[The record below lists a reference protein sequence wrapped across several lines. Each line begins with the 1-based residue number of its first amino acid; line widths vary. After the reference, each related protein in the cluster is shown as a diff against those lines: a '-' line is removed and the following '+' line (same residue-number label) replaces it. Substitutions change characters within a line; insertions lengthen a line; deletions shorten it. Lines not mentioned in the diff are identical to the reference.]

1 MINPCA
7 NNDNFKTTESL
18 SNSNTQN
25 NTASKNTTSLNTAQ
39 LATNIINN
47 SNPET
52 SSNEREF
59 TSLILYGPIS
69 STAKR
74 EFPLES
80 EHPKFLRDQKQE
92 DCLISLSS
100 DLLRLTRQADLGKI
114 IDDPEDHYN
123 NHPQWESDIQN
134 KIPIVTKNLINNF
147 ISNYSEQNLNRI
159 EEYINCVAS
168 SFAKLSLLTMYCT
181 ALLKLGKNEKAQL
194 VYQRVANQAKIH
206 KTRIMDVYGPRKDK
220 KLAFIQIC
228 DCLFQIHETDTK
240 SILNL
245 DQKSVQ
251 QAVQPIV
258 NSHHSHQE
266 KACLSL
272 LKQYGYHL
280 NITSEN
286 TNVEELMKT
295 IHEVRPYRHK
305 NDLSPVDFDS
315 LCNSYLA
322 LITQNEKKRL
332 EALFPTNSIT
342 DLAMKVTVCIA
353 ILRYREI
360 LTTEKSEA
368 GKWKAMQEAVKVDC
382 HKNIAYVLS
391 VISDAEGEAI
401 AQEMLAEGLVNV
413 ALIEEATCKLQKF
426 SITPENKKF
435 NSLLLT
441 HSYFCNLAITDRNMR
456 KFLHY
461 IPSKWMDHYFETVMP
476 PRERKRLE
484 ALFPT
489 NSVTDLYNKANFLTS
504 LLKYRNREGM
514 ATSNQELNCWR
525 LLKSIEYNNYDKNV
539 ILHILSVISK
549 EQGQLIAKGILQDE
563 LPYVESEIT
572 QLAQN
577 QLIEID
583 IRPENN
589 VHFDSILLIHT
600 CFLNSPMNTLSRK
613 IINTL
618 PASWLE
624 SYLRTV
630 FYHPKAFQPVIENL
644 FKLTSIELKDG
655 GNGVATWV
663 DTVETLLTAFG
674 RKQSSKPTPTDLTEA
689 YKKVTEA
696 SNPPIE
702 TIGFTQLTNGWE
714 FDRVLGRTL
723 LYKNKNGGYRAFK
736 FQRSTESLDT
746 LWHEHSLVD
755 LLNSDLAKSYG
766 LKTVWPKPINVYN
779 ISTPPTEIEPIK
791 LPLKVDTDGVNCY
804 VYEYSDSSYFV
815 YLHDPSLNVG
825 EFEKARQVML
835 HDVFVLARH
844 GIVYTA
850 LADLFHNFDQ
860 KRSDQGHYLPMVDLF
875 ARQPGRWGAGRL
887 TDMWGAVEY
896 PNARASGLADPTDTD
911 LVDRISAKLSKTIF
925 NGRTFK
931 GLEGVHLFLLAHFM
945 ASYLL
950 VDQLIVGRRNLHNMD
965 WKNETV
971 INELGQKMA
980 NGFAIALAA
989 YTNLPR
995 ETVDNFVQNCGLNW
1009 AKLGRQMCF
1018 FMRND
1023 EQGYV
1028 PYVSRAQIPSEIYGD
1043 AKCII
1048 DPVSKLRGWDTKGG
1062 FMLNGTPDSGPVNG
1076 QTMVKVGE
1084 QSWYLMALFSAV
1096 MKNSETK
1103 AYKWKSRAIEAQ
1115 KDNDQSRE
1123 IYCLMKSKLYEP
1135 RLELLHG

>member
-7 NNDNFKTTESL
+7 NNDKFKTNEIL
-18 SNSNTQN
+18 SNRNTQN
-25 NTASKNTTSLNTAQ
+25 NTASTNTTSLNTAQ
-39 LATNIINN
+39 LATHVINN
-47 SNPET
+47 SNLET
-52 SSNEREF
+52 YPNELDFTSLMLSGPILPTLEREF
-59 TSLILYGPIS
+59 P
-69 STAKR
+69 
-74 EFPLES
+74 FES

-92 DCLISLSS
+92 DSLISLSS
-100 DLLRLTRQADLGKI
+100 DLLRLTRPADLGKI
-114 IDDPEDHYN
+114 IDNPEDHYN

-134 KIPIVTKNLINNF
+134 KVPIVTKNLINNF
-147 ISNYSEQNLNRI
+147 ISNYSRQTLNQI

-168 SFAKLSLLTMYCT
+168 SFAKLYLLTMYCT

-194 VYQRVANQAKIH
+194 VYQRVVNQAKVYT
-206 KTRIMDVYGPRKDK
+206 TRIMDIYGPTQDRR
-220 KLAFIQIC
+220 LAFIQIC
-228 DCLFQIHETDTK
+228 ECLFQIHETDSK

-245 DQKSVQ
+245 DQKSVKQ
-251 QAVQPIV
+251 TVGQIV
-258 NSHHSHQE
+258 NSFYE
-266 KACLSL
+266 DTAKTYLCL
-272 LKQYGYHL
+272 LKDYGYNF
-280 NITSEN
+280 NITSKN
-286 TNVEELMKT
+286 TNVEELMKP
-295 IHEVRPYRHK
+295 IHELRQYRHK

-315 LCNSYLA
+315 VCNSYLA
-322 LITQNEKKRL
+322 LITQDEKKRL

-368 GKWKAMQEAVKVDC
+368 GKWKAMQEAVKVDS

-391 VISDAEGEAI
+391 VISDAESEAI

-413 ALIEEATCKLQKF
+413 ALIEEATCQLKTL
-426 SITPENKKF
+426 SISNKNKNF

-441 HSYFCNLAITDRNMR
+441 HSYFCNLAMADSDMR

-489 NSVTDLYNKANFLTS
+489 NSVTDLYKKANFLIS
-504 LLKYRNREGM
+504 LLKYRKGM
-514 ATSNQELNCWR
+514 SLNYIAI
-525 LLKSIEYNNYDKNV
+525 SNYDKDI
-539 ILHILSVISK
+539 ILHILSVVSK
-549 EQGQLIAKGILQDE
+549 DQGQLIAKEMLQEE
-563 LPYVESEIT
+563 LSYASEII
-572 QLAQN
+572 QLARN
-577 QLIEID
+577 QLMEID
-583 IRPENN
+583 IKPENN
-589 VHFDSILLIHT
+589 VDFDSLLLIHT
-600 CFLNSPMNTLSRK
+600 SFLNSAINTLSRK
-613 IINTL
+613 IISTL

-1135 RLELLHG
+1135 RLEIAKG